1 MVLLLHLH
9 PCNGETSEI
18 NRNPPKCVD
27 DPMIDDDRARAIEW
41 FEVLAEE
48 RGRGA
53 KFMRSATRGVTSSG
67 SHKFIGCFGNR
78 KKVAK
83 QRN

>member
-1 MVLLLHLH
+1 MVRH
-9 PCNGETSEI
+9 PKSIEI
-18 NRNPPKCVD
+18 PPNVS
-27 DPMIDDDRARAIEW
+27 MMDDDRARAIEW

-67 SHKFIGCFGNR
+67 SHKFIRCFGNST
-78 KKVAK
+78 KVAK